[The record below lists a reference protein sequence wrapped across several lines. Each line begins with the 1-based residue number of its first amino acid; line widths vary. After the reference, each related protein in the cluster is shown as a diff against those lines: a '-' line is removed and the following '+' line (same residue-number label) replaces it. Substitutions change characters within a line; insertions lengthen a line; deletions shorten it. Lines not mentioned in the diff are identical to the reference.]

1 MLLGIISDVHANKY
15 GLKAVLDALQQHQV
29 DAIICAGD
37 IVGYYP
43 FVNETIS
50 LLKENHVS
58 CILGNHDAM
67 LIGALDF
74 SPQQQHQYKLDLTA
88 AVIEPSNLEWVK
100 NLPIS
105 LHLEL
110 ENRRIEIY
118 HGSPWEP
125 LIEYI
130 YPDYAHFELFKEMST
145 DFVVLGHTHRPLL
158 RHIDNVTV
166 INPGSC
172 GQPRDGLPGASYAIL
187 NMTNGALE
195 LKRAEYDVSRLVKEL
210 QQLEYDD
217 KLIQILLRAKQEH

>member
-1 MLLGIISDVHANKY
+1 
-15 GLKAVLDALQQHQV
+15 
-29 DAIICAGD
+29 
-37 IVGYYP
+37 
-43 FVNETIS
+43 
-50 LLKENHVS
+50 
-58 CILGNHDAM
+58 M

>member
-74 SPQQQHQYKLDLTA
+74 SPQQQHQYKSDLTA